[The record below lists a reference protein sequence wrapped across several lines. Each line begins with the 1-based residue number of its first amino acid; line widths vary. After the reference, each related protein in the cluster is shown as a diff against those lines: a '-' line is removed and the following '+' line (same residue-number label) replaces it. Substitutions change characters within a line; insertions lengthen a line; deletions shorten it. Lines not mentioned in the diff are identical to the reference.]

1 MWLLGAR
8 AFQAEGTASEKA
20 RKRELDRLEDQQ
32 GDQSGWSTV
41 NKVKLGQIDTA
52 EIGGLGTL
60 YCVRDLA
67 ISWCERFWRILSRGK
82 AAD

>member
-1 MWLLGAR
+1 MHEFSR
-8 AFQAEGTASEKA
+8 QKEQQV
-20 RKRELDRLEDQQ
+20 KRPESGSSWDKLEDAQ

-67 ISWCERFWRILSRGK
+67 VSWCESFWRILSRGK